1 MCCVNPKSDI
11 GLLSHL
17 ADGTPEGGLTVSDRD
32 VAGELPGGQEAGTGT
47 PGTLHHPAEKTHRY
61 KNILQVQKYFSPV
74 LIPPLHFGTLP
85 AD

>member
-32 VAGELPGGQEAGTGT
+32 VAGEFPGGQEAGAGT
-47 PGTLHHPAEKTHRY
+47 PGTLHHP
-61 KNILQVQKYFSPV
+61 V
-74 LIPPLHFGTLP
+74 LTPPLHFGTLP

>member
-32 VAGELPGGQEAGTGT
+32 VAGEFPGGQQAWTGT

-61 KNILQVQKYFSPV
+61 VQKYFAGTEIFFTCPHPSSP
-74 LIPPLHFGTLP
+74 LWDS
-85 AD
+85 AS